1 MNSMRD
7 SWPEMRRVLSGG
19 TDLKAGHMTRQE
31 SVSNSPDP
39 HVSHQTLGKVEFSFL
54 RPSDH
59 LASLIRA
66 QQLIQG
72 AHRKYKEIIGQLR
85 AATIAI
91 NDLPLRQQGGFFIG
105 DLPTVHRGF
114 KATDSELSSNFTS
127 SKIGSIGEKD
137 SRQNLSRPAP
147 INTNSERL
155 TNDSTSSPLP
165 ERASDLSS
173 SGYRTVETSSALDL
187 DVEQRAG
194 PQDFGWRRIG
204 HLDVEVG
211 RAPLIH
217 RCRGFGNHGHQCGG
231 RRGRRGRR
239 SA

>member
-1 MNSMRD
+1 MATTPAVKNERARRLFHYLERAVTVNTVIYGRCTGALGNRHSRNTEI
-7 SWPEMRRVLSGG
+7 PEGEVAPASVCQAGVL
-19 TDLKAGHMTRQE
+19 
-31 SVSNSPDP
+31 
-39 HVSHQTLGKVEFSFL
+39 
-54 RPSDH
+54 
-59 LASLIRA
+59 
-66 QQLIQG
+66 
-72 AHRKYKEIIGQLR
+72 
-85 AATIAI
+85 AT
-91 NDLPLRQQGGFFIG
+91 GFIG
-105 DLPTVHRGF
+105 DLETVHRGF

-165 ERASDLSS
+165 ERARDHSS

-204 HLDVEVG
+204 HLDVEV
-211 RAPLIH
+211 RRTPLIH
-217 RCRGFGNHGHQCGG
+217 RCRGFGNHGRQCG
-231 RRGRRGRR
+231 RRRGRR